1 MLQGR
6 PVNIKRFE
14 VVLCAC
20 VALYVI
26 YTLTGTLSLPLSQ
39 SQRNAGNSAELGYS
53 KSESRN
59 DVIKPLPRE
68 TMGKGN
74 VIQREMD
81 IGTSQGERFVSI
93 VKFFE
98 KTPVL
103 LSEQNNLP
111 NHVKKAERFHFQDD
125 SSHDY
130 RRPSEVTHNSPL
142 TQKAGVSPV
151 NLCSVTFDLD
161 LCSCSRTL
169 TLPFPTACPTT
180 VPSPG
185 NILETMKES
194 FGNSICG
201 DWATIRGPKQKIV
214 SYSVHGSFPNDYYRG
229 LESLVPAIADAYPG
243 WTMRVYHRLDESNA
257 TIRNWLCSLACKYP
271 HLDYCN
277 VDKIS
282 VLSNVRG
289 KTSGQAWRFSVMGD
303 RLVDGY
309 MVRDADSPI
318 LQREVD
324 AVHDWLNSTRCF
336 HIMRDNIFH
345 RAPIMA
351 GMWGGCNTWR
361 EQQFRIVR
369 DQMFQD
375 VSNGMGD
382 QSTLK
387 SRLWPLA
394 QENATIHDSYNC
406 GRFPGS
412 QPFPSQ
418 RANFTF
424 VGQRTYRK
432 WYRKERTFLQCPWRC
447 RPRQHPDWVYC

>member
-39 SQRNAGNSAELGYS
+39 SQRNSGSSAES
-53 KSESRN
+53 AN
-59 DVIKPLPRE
+59 DVIQPLPRE
-68 TMGKGN
+68 TEDSAKGK
-74 VIQREMD
+74 VIQEALD
-81 IGTSQGERFVSI
+81 ITRQGERIVSI

-98 KTPVL
+98 KTPGL
-103 LSEQNNLP
+103 LSEQNNLLP
-111 NHVKKAERFHFQDD
+111 EHSQKPERFHFQDAT
-125 SSHDY
+125 SHDH
-130 RRPSEVTHNSPL
+130 RRPSEATHNSPL
-142 TQKAGVSPV
+142 TQKTGVSPM

-161 LCSCSRTL
+161 LCSCSRML
-169 TLPFPTACPTT
+169 TLPFPSACPKT
-180 VPSPG
+180 VTSAG
-185 NILETMKES
+185 HILETLKDS
-194 FGNSICG
+194 FGDSTCG
-201 DWATIRGPKQKIV
+201 DWSTIRGPKQKVV
-214 SYSVHGSFPNDYYRG
+214 SYSVHGSFPNDYYQG
-229 LESLVPAIADAYPG
+229 LESLVPVIADTYPG
-243 WTMRVYHRLDESNA
+243 WTMRVYHRLDESNT
-257 TIRNWLCSLACKYP
+257 TIRNWMCSLACKYP
-271 HLDYCN
+271 HLDYCS

-282 VLSNVRG
+282 DLSNV
-289 KTSGQAWRFSVMGD
+289 KSETSGKAWRFSVVGD

-324 AVHDWLNSTRCF
+324 AVHDWLNSARCF

-361 EQQFRIVR
+361 EQQFRNVR
-369 DQMFQD
+369 EQMFQD
-375 VSNGMGD
+375 VSNGVDD

-394 QENATIHDSYNC
+394 RGNATVHDSYNC
-406 GRFPGS
+406 RRFPGS

-418 RANFTF
+418 RVNFTF